1 MVNPTDQGQ
10 PCVEMMGLDRT
21 AELALEDD
29 DDVRAT
35 NGTAPSGGL
44 GEFASGE
51 VGGGGADLGEGEDER
66 VLR

>member
-1 MVNPTDQGQ
+1 MV
-10 PCVEMMGLDRT
+10 MMGLDRT

-29 DDVRAT
+29 DVRAA
-35 NGTAPSGGL
+35 NGTAPSGG
-44 GEFASGE
+44 GEEFASGE

>member
-29 DDVRAT
+29 DVRAA
-35 NGTAPSGGL
+35 NGTAPSGGG
-44 GEFASGE
+44 GEFASSE